1 MSSPEAAC
9 FRLDSFLRRSS
20 RVCRYSSSSRE
31 SFSSGASG
39 GMGRIWDYLERVD
52 TLLPRGRAAVA
63 ANRAALDKAA
73 RETGVDAVAIAG
85 IWGNETSYGNVLG
98 NFYIVEALASLAYEG
113 RRRAFFEDELHAA
126 LTLLQDGLVT
136 REELTGSY
144 AGALGQV
151 QFMPSNILALGR
163 DGDGDGERDLRG
175 SLNDAFLSC
184 GNYLRHHGWRP
195 GEPWLAEARLPGGFR
210 WELAGPDI
218 VKTAAEWD
226 ELGVRTVGGYVDF
239 IIERNSVIPIEQTR
253 MFTTASDNQRYV
265 RIQVCQGESARFEDN
280 TKLGEILLTGLRE
293 APRGGVT
300 VAVTFEI
307 NTDGLLEVRALDQD
321 TGQEQVAT
329 MRVLGGLPQEEVEAI
344 VARARD
350 GGVMSL

>member
-1 MSSPEAAC
+1 MAAGGVSMPTMSATAVL
-9 FRLDSFLRRSS
+9 LDVTPRS
-20 RVCRYSSSSRE
+20 
-31 SFSSGASG
+31 
-39 GMGRIWDYLERVD
+39 
-52 TLLPRGRAAVA
+52 
-63 ANRAALDKAA
+63 
-73 RETGVDAVAIAG
+73 
-85 IWGNETSYGNVLG
+85 
-98 NFYIVEALASLAYEG
+98 
-113 RRRAFFEDELHAA
+113 
-126 LTLLQDGLVT
+126 
-136 REELTGSY
+136 
-144 AGALGQV
+144 
-151 QFMPSNILALGR
+151 
-163 DGDGDGERDLRG
+163 
-175 SLNDAFLSC
+175 
-184 GNYLRHHGWRP
+184 
-195 GEPWLAEARLPGGFR
+195 
-210 WELAGPDI
+210 
-218 VKTAAEWD
+218 
-226 ELGVRTVGGYVDF
+226 LGVGTIGGNVDF